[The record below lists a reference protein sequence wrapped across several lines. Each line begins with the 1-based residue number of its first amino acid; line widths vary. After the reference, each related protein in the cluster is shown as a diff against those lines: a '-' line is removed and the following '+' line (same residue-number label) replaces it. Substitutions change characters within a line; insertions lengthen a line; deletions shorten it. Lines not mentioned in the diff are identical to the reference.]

1 MTQRKNILLFLLL
14 LLCSAG
20 IFMWIG
26 SHAPS
31 TSFSL
36 FKRTN
41 TKFPT
46 TISIG
51 VVDINRIKSNSK
63 VFQKFKNALDNL
75 NAKIHQEILQRE
87 TKLSAE
93 YEQFKK
99 SDEEGKEPTQ
109 ENHKQRAEF
118 DKKVAELEKIV
129 RSRREELDQ
138 EYTSGL
144 VKIKQDLKEI
154 IDDLGKT
161 LNLKIILN
169 TSIGD
174 GNQMDQSIV
183 LYCNDGLDL
192 TDEVIKRLD
201 K

>member
-1 MTQRKNILLFLLL
+1 MTQRKNILFVLLL
-14 LLCSAG
+14 LLSAG
-20 IFMWIG
+20 VFMWIG
-26 SHAPS
+26 SHVPS
-31 TSFSL
+31 TSFSF
-36 FKRTN
+36 FKSRN
-41 TKFPT
+41 TKLPT
-46 TISIG
+46 AISIG

-93 YEQFKK
+93 YEQFKR

-109 ENHKQRAEF
+109 ETQKQRAEF
-118 DKKVAELEKIV
+118 DKKVVELDKIV

-144 VKIKQDLKEI
+144 IKIKQDLKEI

-192 TDEVIKRLD
+192 TDEVVKRLD